1 MNFIRQ
7 PISTEDF
14 ISNVRFQLDN
24 VDGYQQ
30 MHRDGLDPANS
41 GARIKANCL
50 LDAAAALV
58 AHFQSRD
65 TETTHGKVEK
75 VREGAESYASGAQD
89 NKVSGDSETH

>member
-1 MNFIRQ
+1 MSFIRQ
-7 PISTEDF
+7 PVTTEEF

-30 MHRDGLDPANS
+30 MHRDGLDPENA

-75 VREGAESYASGAQD
+75 VREGAERCPAESRA
-89 NKVSGDSETH
+89 NKVTENSETP